1 LQANAACAN
10 EARSGVSL
18 DQLEADVNLGMRE
31 YPIVIFYRA
40 ELDVVLDVRK
50 EEQIRN

>member
-1 LQANAACAN
+1 VNAVPIT
-10 EARSGVSL
+10 SGAATVRAALAS
-18 DQLEADVNLGMRE
+18 
-31 YPIVIFYRA
+31 ISHVIFYRA